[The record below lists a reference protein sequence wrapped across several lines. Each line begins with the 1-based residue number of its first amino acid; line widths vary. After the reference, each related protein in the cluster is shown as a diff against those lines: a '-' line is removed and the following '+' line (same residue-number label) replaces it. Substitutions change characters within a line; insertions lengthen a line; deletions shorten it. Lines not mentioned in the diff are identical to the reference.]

1 MVVCCGIDIARVLGR
16 NARTRV
22 SRGESMTVKVWRG
35 WHSRKA
41 FIEDTACS

>member
-16 NARTRV
+16 NAGTRV